1 MTEYWERQGILFPLA
16 AADVIVKLGNHH
28 LLLKGAEK
36 AMSCIYTSW
45 GALQFICEV
54 RLADS

>member
-1 MTEYWERQGILFPLA
+1 MIKYWERQGTMFPLVA
-16 AADVIVKLGNHH
+16 TDVIAKLGNHH
-28 LLLKGAEK
+28 LLLKGAGK

-45 GALQFICEV
+45 GALQFICED